1 MLHKVDYIMMNIVI
15 DFYRQVERS
24 MVGVHKY
31 VRFILLCSFCKTTLF

>member
-15 DFYRQVERS
+15 DFYPQVERS

-31 VRFILLCSFCKTTLF
+31 VRFILLCGFCKTTLF